1 MRKKQP
7 TSTTYES
14 DNVFFQQFYAENK
27 GFIYY
32 IARKYVSNPNEC
44 DDLVQ
49 ETIVRLIKN
58 ISTLKNMDRCKITK
72 YIVLTVRAAFLDQ
85 IKRNK
90 KENVVYLD
98 NEVLEDLMAKEL
110 ILGDLDQQLHA
121 KTIVA
126 KLKSELP
133 RKDWILLEGKY
144 LMGLSQEELGNLIG
158 ISSDSVRMT
167 LHRAKLKAKQLLS
180 EYGVMGGDKNE

>member
-1 MRKKQP
+1 
-7 TSTTYES
+7 
-14 DNVFFQQFYAENK
+14 
-27 GFIYY
+27 
-32 IARKYVSNPNEC
+32 
-44 DDLVQ
+44 
-49 ETIVRLIKN
+49 
-58 ISTLKNMDRCKITK
+58 
-72 YIVLTVRAAFLDQ
+72 
-85 IKRNK
+85 
-90 KENVVYLD
+90 
-98 NEVLEDLMAKEL
+98 MAKEL
-110 ILGDLDQQLHA
+110 ILGNLDQQLHA

-180 EYGVMGGDKNE
+180 EYGVVGGDKNE

>member
-1 MRKKQP
+1 MRKKQTP
-7 TSTTYES
+7 NTTDES
-14 DNVFFQQFYAENK
+14 DNVLFQQFYAENK

-58 ISTLKNMDRCKITK
+58 ISTLKNIDRCKTTK